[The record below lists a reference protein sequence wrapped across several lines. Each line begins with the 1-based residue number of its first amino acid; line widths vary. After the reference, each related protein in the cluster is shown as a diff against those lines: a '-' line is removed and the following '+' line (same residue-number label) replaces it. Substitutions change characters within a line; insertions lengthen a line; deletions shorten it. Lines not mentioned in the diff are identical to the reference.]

1 MVAWDEE
8 MRVGEVEGRDH
19 KSFQEI
25 YRSDQYIVIIL
36 LIVVTVVLAVYKY
49 VQAYYISQ
57 LKKIH
62 NLNMSR
68 ILHAN

>member
-1 MVAWDEE
+1 MESIPVDAWDEE

-36 LIVVTVVLAVYKY
+36 LILVPVVLAVYKC
-49 VQAYYISQ
+49 VQSY
-57 LKKIH
+57 
-62 NLNMSR
+62 
-68 ILHAN
+68 

>member
-25 YRSDQYIVIIL
+25 YRSDHYIVIIL

-49 VQAYYISQ
+49 VQAY
-57 LKKIH
+57 
-62 NLNMSR
+62 
-68 ILHAN
+68 